1 MSRKA
6 IDLLGKVF
14 GKLTV
19 IARSERRS
27 KKSEIY
33 WFCECECTKITEVC
47 GTDLRNNK
55 IAACVECGRKIQS
68 EKIKK
73 HNLFRV
79 ENNIVIGIA
88 TNQNTEFYFNI
99 KYLDEIKKYAWRINE
114 KGYVCSQIKDTEIKL
129 HRFIMELKSNK
140 QLVSEEF
147 IDHVDK
153 NPLNNKDENLR
164 ECTNDQN
171 VKNRKLNKNN
181 KSGVSGVMIHSN
193 SKGEI
198 IYRSV
203 ISVNHKKMHL
213 ISTKDFD
220 EAVKA
225 RLQAEKEYYKEFA
238 PQQYLFEKYGINKNE

>member
-1 MSRKA
+1 
-6 IDLLGKVF
+6 
-14 GKLTV
+14 
-19 IARSERRS
+19 
-27 KKSEIY
+27 
-33 WFCECECTKITEVC
+33 
-47 GTDLRNNK
+47 
-55 IAACVECGRKIQS
+55 
-68 EKIKK
+68 
-73 HNLFRV
+73 
-79 ENNIVIGIA
+79 
-88 TNQNTEFYFNI
+88 
-99 KYLDEIKKYAWRINE
+99 
-114 KGYVCSQIKDTEIKL
+114 
-129 HRFIMELKSNK
+129 MELKSNK

-181 KSGVSGVMIHSN
+181 KSGVSGVMIRSN

-198 IYRSV
+198 IYNSV
-203 ISVNHKKMHL
+203 ISVNHKKKHL